1 MDGHAAAA
9 AAAASGGLSVTTI
22 AVLTSGWSAEPV
34 AVGEALPDDEVITVE
49 RGASLDPVRHAEV
62 ALIPPDPARAR
73 ALLVAAPR
81 LRWLHTISAGVDRLL
96 IPEITGHPE
105 LVLTNNT
112 GAYDVPIAEHV
123 VGMLFAASKR
133 TREHLAA
140 QARHEWQRNVEHT
153 ELRDATLVILG
164 LGSIGGEL
172 ARLAS
177 GLGMRVLGV
186 RRDPSRTVT
195 GVERIVPPEA
205 LGDLADAADY
215 LAVTAALTPSTRG
228 LVSAEV
234 IARLRPHAWIVNIA
248 RGAIIDEAALIA
260 ALRARTIGGA
270 ALDVFATEPLPTD
283 SPLWELDNVILT
295 PHVSGSSPRVRER
308 SLALV
313 VENVRRFKA
322 GEPLLNTVD
331 TGVGY

>member
-1 MDGHAAAA
+1 M
-9 AAAASGGLSVTTI
+9 TTI
-22 AVLTSGWSAEPV
+22 AVLTSGWSAKPA
-34 AVGEALPDDEVITVE
+34 AVEQALPDDEVITVE
-49 RGASLDPVRHAEV
+49 RGGSLAPVARAEV
-62 ALIPPDPARAR
+62 GLIPPDAERAR
-73 ALLVAAPR
+73 ALLAAAPR
-81 LRWLHTISAGVDRLL
+81 LRWLHTISAGVERLL
-96 IPEITGHPE
+96 IPEILDRTD

-123 VGMLFAASKR
+123 MAMLFTASKR
-133 TREHLAA
+133 VREHLLA
-140 QARHEWQRNVEHT
+140 QARHDWQRDLGHT

-186 RRDPSRTVT
+186 RRDPSRPAP
-195 GVERIVPPEA
+195 GVERVVAPEQ
-205 LGDLADAADY
+205 LGDLVSEADF
-215 LAVTAALTPSTRG
+215 LAVTTALTPATRG

-248 RGAIIDEAALIA
+248 RGAIIDEPALIA
-260 ALRARTIGGA
+260 ALQERRIGGA
-270 ALDVFATEPLPTD
+270 ALDVFSVEPLPAE
-283 SPLWELDNVILT
+283 SPLWDLDNVIVT
-295 PHVSGSSPRVRER
+295 PHVSNSSPRVRER

-313 VENVRRFKA
+313 VEIVRRFKA

-331 TGVGY
+331 KTAGY